1 VIALA
6 DVLDDLDELVQPI
19 ALPTCELNELLR
31 ALHDCATLGC
41 PEDRDAPTASKLEQ
55 AFVPQQTERAEHR
68 IRVDVEDGRE
78 VLCGRQARARL
89 RLAIRD
95 RAADLTRYLLEEIGG
110 VSSVDVDIEHG
121 ASHSSVTGEGVHA

>member
-1 VIALA
+1 MIALA

-19 ALPTCELNELLR
+19 TLQACERDELLR
-31 ALHDCATLGC
+31 ALHDCATLRRPDDG
-41 PEDRDAPTASKLEQ
+41 DAPTASKLEQ
-55 AFVPQQTERAEHR
+55 AFVPQQAERAEHR

-78 VLCGRQARARL
+78 VLGGRQALARL

-95 RAADLTRYLLEEIGG
+95 RAADLTRDLFEEIGG

-121 ASHSSVTGEGVHA
+121 ASHSSATGEGVHA